1 MKQAIGTAYLGEDI
15 ERMIEGRIIEDCEAH
30 LVGDFDSG
38 SCTPPAALSATQSV
52 DTLSIAL
59 LKALSDFTSSQAEG
73 KLAERFT
80 EKESEAVE
88 ATAAAAVA
96 APVADAVS
104 IAKTAAVANIAAV
117 ADADANAG
125 DLIVIKSNSLVAVE
139 EKMTVPVIDPL
150 KDQKE
155 LKSLEPLLSSDGEK
169 KSLSIPEEAE
179 AETGVEVSTDLVKS
193 KSMPV
198 TDTINEDVIEKRY
211 LFISRIC

>member
-1 MKQAIGTAYLGEDI
+1 
-15 ERMIEGRIIEDCEAH
+15 MIEGRIIEDCEAH

-117 ADADANAG
+117 ADADADAG

-155 LKSLEPLLSSDGEK
+155 LKSLEPLFSSDGEK
-169 KSLSIPEEAE
+169 KNLSIPEEAE

-211 LFISRIC
+211 LFISKIC

>member
-1 MKQAIGTAYLGEDI
+1 MGEDI

-117 ADADANAG
+117 ADADAG

-211 LFISRIC
+211 LFISKIC

>member
-1 MKQAIGTAYLGEDI
+1 MGEDI

-211 LFISRIC
+211 LFISKIC

>member
-1 MKQAIGTAYLGEDI
+1 MGEDI

-117 ADADANAG
+117 ADADADAG

-211 LFISRIC
+211 LFISKIC

>member
-1 MKQAIGTAYLGEDI
+1 MGEDI

-104 IAKTAAVANIAAV
+104 TAKTAAVANIAAV

>member
-1 MKQAIGTAYLGEDI
+1 MGEDI